1 MEESAKGMQM
11 RRGSGKRGGGARVTL
26 HDVAKAADVSVMTVS
41 NFVNGKRTAMSKETR
56 SRVAEEIRRLNYR
69 PNTAARNLRM
79 SKRFSIGMII
89 VDDEPNFLSDPFTT
103 QILAGLTNTLSRA
116 GYGMQVQGVGVNE
129 FTTSPIVNDIRT
141 DGICVLLSGPS
152 MVRRGV
158 ISTLL
163 AVGQPLVVLQ
173 ESLRIP
179 DADLCLIR
187 QADRDGGGF
196 VAQAVLRT
204 GARQLIALVP
214 ACEWA
219 AIEERVAG
227 MKEAVDAEG
236 NGAILR
242 VVHCG
247 RADFADTQ
255 AALERDIAEHGIPA
269 GILAGNDQMGIA
281 ALKLVLQKGLRVPQD
296 IVISGF
302 NAFEFWQY
310 STPQLTSVRSQA
322 ELMGTCA
329 GEQML
334 SRLAT
339 GQFDK
344 SEITFPISFVPG
356 ETC

>member
-1 MEESAKGMQM
+1 MK
-11 RRGSGKRGGGARVTL
+11 RRSGKRGGARVTL
-26 HDVAKAADVSVMTVS
+26 RDVATAADVSVMTVS
-41 NFVNGKRTAMSKETR
+41 NFVNGKRSAMSTETR

-116 GYGMQVQGVGVNE
+116 GYGMQVQGVGVDE

-141 DGICVLLSGPS
+141 DGICILLSGPP

-163 AVGQPLVVLQ
+163 TVGQPLIVLQ
-173 ESLRIP
+173 ESFHIP
-179 DADLCLIR
+179 NADACLIR
-187 QADRDGGGF
+187 QADRDGGRL
-196 VAQAVLRT
+196 VAQSALRA
-204 GARQLIALVP
+204 GARKLIALVP

-227 MKEAVDAEG
+227 MKEVLDADG
-236 NGAILR
+236 TGVTLRILR
-242 VVHCG
+242 CG

-255 AALERDIAEHGIPA
+255 AALENDISENGLPS

-281 ALKLVLQKGLRVPQD
+281 ALKLVLQKGVRVPQD
-296 IVISGF
+296 LVVSGF
-302 NAFEFWQY
+302 NAFEFWRY
-310 STPQLTSVRSQA
+310 STPLLTSVKSQA
-322 ELMGTCA
+322 ELIGISA
-329 GEQML
+329 GVSML
-334 SRLAT
+334 NRLAK
-339 GQFDK
+339 GKFEK
-344 SEITFPISFVPG
+344 SEIIFPVTLVSG